1 MPGTSLVSETQPG
14 QHLTIDARSDPY
26 LDQEHILAL
35 LGQESAI
42 QALARGGTNAQNALR
57 QTVTDV
63 LAGGVLPTLFTPLET
78 SIERWLGL
86 EEFSV
91 EFAFDQPLQLL
102 MTKKIYGPFYGTYTQ
117 ALNTSGFN
125 STSPSSTVSPA
136 TSLNLSTVELFY
148 KLSNRYRLGYRL
160 EEPSNNHVFL
170 LNTTFRF

>member
-1 MPGTSLVSETQPG
+1 MVRFIHIMSRNEILNVFKTKETELIQLVLNG
-14 QHLTIDARSDPY
+14 QFGNEILGFLT
-26 LDQEHILAL
+26 
-35 LGQESAI
+35 
-42 QALARGGTNAQNALR
+42 
-57 QTVTDV
+57 
-63 LAGGVLPTLFTPLET
+63 LPD
-78 SIERWLGL
+78 IM
-86 EEFSV
+86 
-91 EFAFDQPLQLL
+91 QLL

-125 STSPSSTVSPA
+125 STSPSSTVIPT